1 MTWQTQRR
9 SDLVEAKASRT
20 FGGGAAPG
28 GPGTGG
34 AHPAC
39 EKKVGWLAGAAVP
52 TERQA
57 GARARLHRLMVAA
70 PTVAAPTVAAPT
82 SALLGQ
88 GPTLD
93 AGCLGLAVLDI

>member
-34 AHPAC
+34 AHAAC
-39 EKKVGWLAGAAVP
+39 GKKLGRLAGAAVP

-57 GARARLHRLMVAA
+57 GARARLHGRLM
-70 PTVAAPTVAAPT
+70 VAAPTVAAPT